1 MIEMSVFPSL
11 EIGDLVINPPIIQG
25 GMGVRVSLANLASAV
40 ANEGG
45 AGIIATAGI
54 GDFLNHPGSRFLAV
68 NEAALRHEIRTA
80 RTQTNGIIGINA
92 MVALSNYENLAITAA
107 EEGIDI
113 IISGAGLPLHLPQY
127 VQGTNVKLI
136 PIVSSGRAFKI
147 ICTKWQR
154 QYNRLPDAV
163 VVEGVKAGGHLG
175 FSYPDVIQGATSSL
189 DQIVHEVL
197 PLANSFSPRIPV
209 VAAGGIFDGNDIAHY
224 LELGAS
230 GVQMSTRFVCT
241 TECDVHDNFKQ
252 AYLDAEEDDIVVI
265 NSPVGLPGRVIK
277 NDFVEKIVR
286 GERVPYRC
294 KYQCLKSC
302 NANTAPYCIA
312 EVLANAAN
320 GKLENA
326 FAFAGSNVHRCKEI
340 ITVKSLMENITR
352 EYEDAIGRKRTVS
365 TGISSIELAPAKPQ
379 EKITNPPQ

>member
-1 MIEMSVFPSL
+1 MSVFPSL
-11 EIGDLVINPPIIQG
+11 VIGDLVIDPPIIQG
-25 GMGVRVSLANLASAV
+25 GMGVRVSLSNLASAV

-54 GDFLNHPGSRFLAV
+54 GDFLNHPGSRFVAV

-80 RTQTNGIIGINA
+80 RSQTNGVIGINA
-92 MVALSNYENLAITAA
+92 MVALSNFENLAITAT
-107 EEGIDI
+107 EEGIDL
-113 IISGAGLPLHLPQY
+113 IISGAGLPLHLPKY

-189 DQIVHEVL
+189 DQIVQEVL
-197 PLANSFSPRIPV
+197 PLADSFSPRIPV

-224 LELGAS
+224 LDLGAS
-230 GVQMSTRFVCT
+230 GVQMSSRFVCT
-241 TECDVHDNFKQ
+241 AECDVHDNFKQ
-252 AYLDAEEDDIVVI
+252 AYLDAKEDDIVVI

-277 NDFVEKIVR
+277 NDFVERILR
-286 GERVPYRC
+286 GQSVPYKC

-302 NANTAPYCIA
+302 NYDEAPYCIA
-312 EVLANAAN
+312 ELLANAAN

-340 ITVKSLMENITR
+340 IPVKSLMEKITR
-352 EYEDAIGRKRTVS
+352 EYEDATGRKRTIS
-365 TGISSIELAPAKPQ
+365 TGDISIEPAPAKPQ
-379 EKITNPPQ
+379 EKITNSPR